1 MADEWFYGRDGKNTG
16 PVGFD
21 QLVELATSGEL
32 QPADL
37 VWREGMA
44 DWVPAHRID
53 GLNFSAPSAASVRKA
68 SSWLDSALRHL
79 GKRPDEAIA
88 TWLMKPKPGS
98 RLALSMMGM
107 AVMLAIA
114 AFFALAAFVFGPLIL
129 VTFLFLW
136 LAGIGLL
143 MLLACVVDI
152 PKRKQQLIGR
162 WEAVEGDA
170 PSIQFTTD
178 GNVVRSDGVSG
189 QYNYSVLKEALTVS
203 IDHASPVELRVTSIS
218 AHELHVSDGSTTS
231 YYKKGKTLTDVEQE
245 KQMEAAKAKMLAIGK
260 TAAVVAGAT
269 AMAGLAVLG
278 AAAEGMAKN
287 AAHDANVRKR
297 PCPSCG
303 NLVPVDKSLCLNCGQ
318 MI

>member
-1 MADEWFYGRDGKNTG
+1 MADEWFYGRDGQNTG

-21 QLVELATSGEL
+21 QLVELARSGEL

-37 VWREGMA
+37 VWQEGMA
-44 DWVPAHRID
+44 DWILARRVD
-53 GLNFSAPSAASVRKA
+53 GLNFPAPFAASVRSA
-68 SSWLDSALRHL
+68 SWLDSALRHL
-79 GKRPDEAIA
+79 GKQPDEAIA

-98 RLALSMMGM
+98 RLALSIISM
-107 AVMLAIA
+107 AAMLAIA
-114 AFFALAAFVFGPLIL
+114 AFFALSAFVFAPLIL

-143 MLLACVVDI
+143 MSLVSAVDI

-170 PSIQFTTD
+170 PAIQFTTD

-203 IDHASPVELRVTSIS
+203 IDHALPVELRVTSIS

-287 AAHDANVRKR
+287 AAHDAQVRKR

-303 NLVPVDKSLCLNCGQ
+303 TLVPVDKSLCINCGQ